1 MIYWS
6 GGGGGSADPGG
17 GYHYENIIYDD
28 LVKPENAKKEGVD
41 MFKLF
46 NVYLVYAEKRNEPTI
61 IVEKSVLAK
70 DAEDAK
76 IKSGLLAKVDKSLD
90 SDYLTIYADEICDV
104 KVKSKP
110 TETKAV

>member
-1 MIYWS
+1 
-6 GGGGGSADPGG
+6 
-17 GYHYENIIYDD
+17 
-28 LVKPENAKKEGVD
+28 

-76 IKSGLLAKVDKSLD
+76 VKSGLFGKVDKSWD
-90 SDYLTIYADEICDV
+90 SDFLTIYADEICDV